1 MSVFINHLIQYK
13 KYSMIILFIVFI
25 CGFFFGFYQYSYT
38 QDTVTHYLQTLFY
51 LNHDEYINYYT
62 IYLYENILFIIIC
75 TYLSSSYL
83 GAFGILIM
91 LFLKGLQVSFSLIY
105 VINSVT
111 LTMIIVFLLMIEICI
126 EIIFIFILSIHCIHI
141 SLYVAYVTFF
151 SKQQLSMRSIL
162 NYLLNYLIITFII
175 LTISLCFRIYLI
187 PLF

>member
-1 MSVFINHLIQYK
+1 MSVFINHLLQYK
-13 KYSMIILFIVFI
+13 KYRIIILLIVFI
-25 CGFFFGFYQYSYT
+25 CGFFFGFYQYTYT
-38 QDTVTHYLQTLFY
+38 QDNVTHYLQTLFY
-51 LNHDEYINYYT
+51 LNHDEYINQYS
-62 IYLYENILFIIIC
+62 IYLYENILLIIIC

-105 VINSVT
+105 VMNSIT
-111 LTMIIVFLLMIEICI
+111 LTMFIIFLLMIEICI
-126 EIIFIFILSIHCIHI
+126 EIIFIFILSLHCIHI
-141 SLYVAYVTFF
+141 SLYVTYVTFF
-151 SKQQLSMRSIL
+151 SKQQLNLKNIL